1 MSKSCTPAELIQI
14 GATPATVQWNVVR
27 GDTATLRVDFYEED
41 EVTFID
47 TSTWEYEATAYDP
60 SGDVLD
66 ELHVE
71 ANTGYVTITAAASI
85 TERWGSRYNSVVAEL
100 PFDLSVIIPAPG
112 ENTVWTPIIG
122 RIKVLGDITPGGS
135 L

>member
-1 MSKSCTPAELIQI
+1 MTNSCTPAELIQI

-41 EVTFID
+41 EATFID
-47 TSTWEYEATAYDP
+47 TSTWEYRATAYDS

-66 ELHVE
+66 ELLVN
-71 ANTGYVTITAAASI
+71 ASTGYVTITAPASM
-85 TERWGSRYNSVVAEL
+85 TLSWGSAYKTIVAEL
-100 PFDLSVIIPAPG
+100 PFDLSVIIPATG
-112 ENTVWTPIIG
+112 EDTVWTPIIG